1 MSVEVEENPMNIA
14 KIAGFLQENLLVL
27 LPDRVTRMKYLVC

>member
-14 KIAGFLQENLLVL
+14 KIAGFLQENLVL
-27 LPDRVTRMKYLVC
+27 LPDRFTGMKYLVC